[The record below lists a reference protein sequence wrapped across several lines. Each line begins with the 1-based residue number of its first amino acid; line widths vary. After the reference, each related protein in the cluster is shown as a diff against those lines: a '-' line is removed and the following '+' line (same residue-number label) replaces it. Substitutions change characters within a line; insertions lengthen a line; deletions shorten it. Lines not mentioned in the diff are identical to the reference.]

1 MIGCRGVPAT
11 YGGIERH
18 VEEVGARL
26 VERGHQV
33 TVFNRTG
40 YAAEDA
46 EGAHRGM
53 RVVTLPAVGTKH
65 LEALSHSGRAT
76 VRAVRERYDIYHFH
90 ALGPG
95 LFVPVARAAG
105 RGRVVLTVH
114 GLDFQRA
121 KWKPAAAWCIRQAE
135 SVAVRS
141 AHGLVVVAPELVEHY
156 RSAFG
161 IKARFIR
168 NGVNA
173 PVPSTGVIDDPYV
186 LFVGRLTPE
195 KGPHLLLEAFQ
206 RLADPDLRLVVVGGS
221 SHTDEYVADL
231 ERAARTDPR
240 ITLRG
245 YVFGPELTELYAGAR
260 LFVQPS
266 SLEGMPLTVLEAA
279 AAGAPLL
286 TSDIAVH
293 REMLEPTGPARRV
306 FSAGSVDSLEAEL
319 RTALGADAKQVR
331 AAARAFGQQV
341 LQSYSWDDVTAEL
354 EEHYLQVIE
363 GTGRR
368 RGRSR
373 MSASERAVSP
383 WT

>member
-1 MIGCRGVPAT
+1 MSRSLRIAMIGCRGVPAS

-33 TVFNRTG
+33 TVFNRPG
-40 YAAEDA
+40 YAGEDA
-46 EGAHRGM
+46 PGEHRGM

-65 LEALSHSGRAT
+65 LEALSHSGLAA
-76 VRAVRERYDIYHFH
+76 VHAVRQRHDVYHFH

-95 LFVPVARAAG
+95 LFASLARAAG

-121 KWKPAAAWCIRQAE
+121 KWSPAAAWCIRQAE
-135 SVAVRS
+135 AVAVRS

-156 RSAFG
+156 RNAFG
-161 IKARFIR
+161 IEATFIR
-168 NGVNA
+168 NGVTA
-173 PVPSTGVIDDPYV
+173 RVPSSRATGDPVI

-195 KGPHLLLEAFQ
+195 KGPHLLLEAF
-206 RLADPDLRLVVVGGS
+206 RRIAEPRLRLVIVGGS
-221 SHTDEYVADL
+221 SHTDDYVTDL

-240 ITLRG
+240 VDLRG
-245 YVFGPELTELYAGAR
+245 YVYGQELTDLYAGAR

-279 AAGAPLL
+279 ACGAPLL

-293 REMLEPTGPARRV
+293 RAMLAPPGPGRRLFPT
-306 FSAGSVDSLEAEL
+306 GSVDGLEAQL
-319 RTALGADAKQVR
+319 RGALGADAEQER
-331 AAARAFGQQV
+331 AAARTFGEQV
-341 LQSYSWDDVTAEL
+341 LQRYSWDDVAAEL
-354 EEHYLQVIE
+354 EEHYLRVVSGGAVRLE
-363 GTGRR
+363 GTR
-368 RGRSR
+368 
-373 MSASERAVSP
+373 
-383 WT
+383 